1 MTPDIQHQLAVFRRG
16 ADELLVETELAA
28 KLARGTPLRIKEGF
42 DPTRPDLHLGHTV
55 QFNKLRQL
63 QDLGHH
69 VVFVIGDFTGMIGD
83 PTGRNV
89 TRPALSR
96 EEIAVNAK
104 TYTDQAFL
112 ILDREKTEVAF
123 NSTWLMPL
131 GADGMIKLAA
141 HYTVARM
148 LERDDFGKRYQSGQ
162 PIAIHEFLYPLAQG
176 YDSVALNTDVELGG
190 TDQKFNLLVGRE
202 LQRHYG
208 QEPQCILTLP
218 LLEGLDGVQK
228 MSKSLGNCV
237 GITDAPGDMFGKLMS
252 ISDRLMWRYYELLS
266 LCSAADIAS
275 LKKDAAE
282 GKNPRDIKLA
292 LAREIVTRFHG
303 DAAANDAQS
312 DFIARFQRGDLP
324 QDLPLTTV
332 QVAGHS
338 EKLANILKETQL
350 SASSSAAYRDIEG
363 GAVRIGGERVTDKN
377 RTLPADGAEMILQVG
392 KRKFA
397 RVRVVRAG

>member
-1 MTPDIQHQLAVFRRG
+1 MTIDIRRQLAVFRHG
-16 ADELLVETELAA
+16 ADELLVESELAS
-28 KLARGTPLRIKEGF
+28 KLARGKPLRIKEGF

-69 VVFVIGDFTGMIGD
+69 IIFVIGDFTGMIGD

-96 EEIAVNAK
+96 EEIEANAK

-112 ILDREKTEVAF
+112 ILDRAKTEVAF
-123 NSTWLMPL
+123 NSTWLLPL

-141 HYTVARM
+141 RYTVARM

-176 YDSVALNTDVELGG
+176 YDSVALHADVELGG

-218 LLEGLDGVQK
+218 LLEGLDGVNK
-228 MSKSLGNCV
+228 MSKSLDNYV
-237 GITDAPGDMFGKLMS
+237 GITEAPNEIFGKLMS
-252 ISDRLMWRYYELLS
+252 ISDELMWRYYTLLS
-266 LCSAADIAS
+266 FRPADDVAA
-275 LKKDAAE
+275 LQRECAE
-282 GKNPRDIKLA
+282 GRNPRDAKVA
-292 LAREIVTRFHG
+292 LAQEIVARFHSQ
-303 DAAANDAQS
+303 AAAEHALAE
-312 DFIARFQRGDLP
+312 FEARFRQGALP
-324 QDLPLTTV
+324 EDIVEVTLHTDGVGIGIGQLAKQSGVSLSTSDVYRLIDQGGL
-332 QVAGHS
+332 
-338 EKLANILKETQL
+338 KL
-350 SASSSAAYRDIEG
+350 D
-363 GAVRIGGERVTDKN
+363 GERVTD
-377 RTLPADGAEMILQVG
+377 RGLTIPAGTTVVVQAG

-397 RVRVVRAG
+397 RVTVK